1 MSAHEL
7 IQKARSL
14 RELIESEAET
24 IEQKCT
30 MTEPVVDAIEKT
42 GLFQLITPAELG
54 GLEADVD
61 TVQAVCEEVSYADG
75 AVGWAFTQNT
85 ITGGYLSYI
94 EPEAARPYAA
104 LRAGAGHF
112 APLGVAHEEGDGY
125 RISGNFQFAS
135 GSGHAQFMG
144 GGALVMR
151 DGEVAPVGED
161 GKLPVIGFFVPAD
174 RTSLKGGWDTM
185 GLRGTGSFDYEVPEQ
200 FVHRD
205 ATWYQVHGYAPH
217 KSGGPIFALGPV
229 ALGCIGSSS
238 WAVGVA
244 ARALDE
250 IAEVARAGRARMGQ
264 AALRDQT
271 DFQRDYGFHLTAVK
285 ALRHLIS
292 ASYGSAVDAIAHGAP
307 HEECA
312 DLVHQTKAAASYVTL
327 VAKQAVVFAW
337 EASGSVGMRNPSRL
351 QRCFRDI
358 HVGAGHLVF
367 DDRNYREAVKASLG
381 LEPTPF

>member
-1 MSAHEL
+1 MSANEL

-85 ITGGYLSYI
+85 IAGGYLSYI
-94 EPEAARPYAA
+94 EPEAARP
-104 LRAGAGHF
+104 
-112 APLGVAHEEGDGY
+112 
-125 RISGNFQFAS
+125 
-135 GSGHAQFMG
+135 
-144 GGALVMR
+144 
-151 DGEVAPVGED
+151 
-161 GKLPVIGFFVPAD
+161 
-174 RTSLKGGWDTM
+174 
-185 GLRGTGSFDYEVPEQ
+185 
-200 FVHRD
+200 
-205 ATWYQVHGYAPH
+205 YAPH

-381 LEPTPF
+381 LEPAPF